1 VTDPVT
7 SAAALLEQRR
17 QVSEW
22 LQSQSIKTAVSREI
36 VEGEGHGG
44 DRPALAE
51 AIAWC
56 KLQGIPLVVPRT
68 EPIGIGDA
76 FYPRIISIP
85 LIVLP
90 QLKRPTPPVIAVPER
105 APEQIAL
112 YVSRHIDDGVMPIY
126 LTNLSERPLTDVII
140 NGDSLYLDIGA
151 TIPTNSTQR
160 RIARIAPGTA
170 QLIEEYDVRSA
181 GEFID
186 LLHVTF
192 ADGIALRYGVAIL
205 GLRVQE
211 DQFIRLK
218 LQA

>member
-1 VTDPVT
+1 M
-7 SAAALLEQRR
+7 LEQRR

-22 LQSQSIKTAVSREI
+22 LQSQAIETAVVREI

-56 KLQGIPLVVPRT
+56 KLQAIPLVIPRT

-85 LIVLP
+85 VVVLP
-90 QLKRPTPPVIAVPER
+90 QVKRPTPPVIAVPER

-112 YVSRHIDDGVMPIY
+112 YVGRRNDDGIIPIF
-126 LTNLSERPLTDVII
+126 LTNLGACPLTDVII
-140 NGDSLYLDIGA
+140 DGCSLYLDIGE
-151 TIPTNSTQR
+151 TVPTNSSQR

-186 LLHVTF
+186 LLHVTL
-192 ADGIALRYGVAIL
+192 ADGKTVRHGVTIL
-205 GLRVQE
+205 GLRVRE
-211 DQFIRLK
+211 NQFIRLK